1 MELIRNV
8 RIYGV
13 RESIVASGYSMRTEP
28 PTEEE
33 FNELVDSL
41 PEHHI
46 SRANRLSSNPIG
58 SGHDNFLA
66 GCVVQ
71 FDLCFTVKVWT
82 EAERYH
88 FLQFVNSMSSMHRLN
103 KMDFDLIFCDYVA
116 EGIKDIMRQLKANY
130 NENPTEENFLK
141 LVYSCPVGL
150 QLTARMTTNYL
161 QLKTIYSQRKNHR
174 LPEWRE
180 FCEWI
185 KSLPHSE
192 FIIWSETE

>member
-1 MELIRNV
+1 MDLIRNV

-13 RESIVASGYSMRTEP
+13 RESMVASGYSMRTEA

-33 FNELVDSL
+33 FDTLVSTL
-41 PEHHI
+41 PEQHI
-46 SRANRLSSNPIG
+46 SRAERLADNPIG
-58 SGHDNFLA
+58 SGHATFLA

-88 FLQFVNSMSSMHRLN
+88 FLQFVNSMSSMHRLS
-103 KMDFDLIFCDYVA
+103 KMDLDLVFCDYVV
-116 EGIKDIMRQLKANY
+116 ESTRNTMKQLKADY
-130 NENPTEENFLK
+130 EENPSEDNFLK
-141 LVYSCPVGL
+141 LVYNCPVGL

-161 QLKTIYSQRKNHR
+161 QLKTIYFQRRNHR

-180 FCEWI
+180 FCKWI
-185 KSLPHSE
+185 ESLPCSE
-192 FIIWSETE
+192 LIIGRDD

>member
-8 RIYGV
+8 RVYGV
-13 RESIVASGYSMRTEP
+13 RESIVASGYSMRAEP

-33 FNELVDSL
+33 FNELCSAL
-41 PEHHI
+41 PEQHI
-46 SRANRLSSNPIG
+46 NRANNLSSCPSG
-58 SGHDNFLA
+58 SGHDTFLA

-88 FLQFVNSMSSMHRLN
+88 FFQFVNSMSSMHRLN
-103 KMDFDLIFCDYVA
+103 KMDFDFVFCDYVA
-116 EGIKDIMRQLKANY
+116 DGIKDIMRHLKDNY
-130 NENPTEENFLK
+130 KKSPSEENFLA
-141 LVYSCPVGL
+141 LIYSCPVGL

-161 QLKTIYSQRKNHR
+161 QLKTIYSQRKIHR

-180 FCEWI
+180 FCKWI
-185 KSLPHSE
+185 ETLPYSE
-192 FIIWSETE
+192 LIIGGKVK